1 MRISDLSSDVCSSDL
16 IAAVSGLSRS
26 QAHRYL
32 LSYVNTGMV
41 RQDSESGLYELGP
54 LAITIGLAG
63 LRTLEPV
70 RVGGEALVNITTRT
84 GVTGQ
89 LLVWGAHGPTI
100 IRVRPGRR
108 FLAMP
113 LQVGSVVPH
122 ITSSA
127 GRGFFAHLP
136 EQVATAAARDERRD
150 AARPP
155 AHGGTALYSQ

>member
-1 MRISDLSSDVCSSDL
+1 
-16 IAAVSGLSRS
+16 
-26 QAHRYL
+26 
-32 LSYVNTGMV
+32 MV

-70 RVGGEALVNITTRT
+70 RVGGEAIVNITTRT

-113 LQVGSVVPH
+113 LQNGSVVPPL
-122 ITSSA
+122 TSSA
-127 GRGFFAHLP
+127 GRVFLAILP
-136 EQVATAAARDERRD
+136 SHVAPDPGHEELRDV
-150 AARPP
+150 ARPP
-155 AHGGTALYSQ
+155 AKGWQAH

>member
-70 RVGGEALVNITTRT
+70 RVGGEALVNITNRT
-84 GVTGQ
+84 GVNGDRKSFVKGTS
-89 LLVWGAHGPTI
+89 VSV
-100 IRVRPGRR
+100 RVD
-108 FLAMP
+108 L
-113 LQVGSVVPH
+113 
-122 ITSSA
+122 
-127 GRGFFAHLP
+127 
-136 EQVATAAARDERRD
+136 
-150 AARPP
+150 
-155 AHGGTALYSQ
+155 GGWRLSQKKKK

>member
-89 LLVWGAHGPTI
+89 LLVWGAPGPTI

-108 FLAMP
+108 FLAMT
-113 LQVGSVVPH
+113 LQDRQSAVCEKSV
-122 ITSSA
+122 
-127 GRGFFAHLP
+127 
-136 EQVATAAARDERRD
+136 
-150 AARPP
+150 
-155 AHGGTALYSQ
+155 

>member
-1 MRISDLSSDVCSSDL
+1 MIRRPPRSTRTDTLVPYTTLFRSKVPADAEGPQRLRD
-16 IAAVSGLSRS
+16 IAAVSELSRS

-89 LLVWGAHGPTI
+89 LLVWGVNGPTI
-100 IRVRPGRR
+100 IRMRPGRR
-108 FLAMP
+108 ILVMRSDEHTSA
-113 LQVGSVVPH
+113 LQ
-122 ITSSA
+122 
-127 GRGFFAHLP
+127 
-136 EQVATAAARDERRD
+136 
-150 AARPP
+150 
-155 AHGGTALYSQ
+155 